1 MAGNFF
7 TIMAYDIDLADRI
20 RLHLAE
26 VPRIRIIEKKMFR
39 GLAFLINGK
48 MCVNVSGDNLMCRID
63 PERYD
68 IVSKRKGFKP
78 MVMRGKEMKGY
89 CYVSPDGFK
98 SKKDFD
104 YWLQQ
109 CLDFNPSAKAS
120 SKKKTS
126 DEPKQVKVKSARAV
140 SVKRKSKSST

>member
-1 MAGNFF
+1 MP
-7 TIMAYDIDLADRI
+7 YDTDLADRV

-26 VPRIRIIEKKMFR
+26 VPRIKITEKKMFR
-39 GLAFLINGK
+39 GLAFLVNGK

-63 PERYD
+63 PERYE

-98 SKKDFD
+98 AKKDFD

-120 SKKKTS
+120 KKKRPS
-126 DEPKQVKVKSARAV
+126 VDAMPVKVKSSPPSKVKSTSNKVKSRSSAR
-140 SVKRKSKSST
+140 